1 MTGFQQVSN
10 ALGLRFYSVAA
21 GRGENAELPLM
32 STQETGGFVGEWE
45 RERAGAHGVGG
56 EE

>member
-1 MTGFQQVSN
+1 VTGFQQVSN